1 VTPTRLPVLA
11 GLAVVAAVVGW
22 SGARVL
28 ESYGVP
34 LPRVPASAPLVLVL
48 LGAILLAFA
57 LSLRSR
63 LRAQRER
70 RSDARPVDP
79 LAAARAAMLAKAT
92 SLVGAFV
99 VGIYVGYGAFLL
111 GQLEIAPRRS
121 LAIAAGL
128 TALAAVALVAS
139 SVFLE
144 RVCRLPPPPDGGRQ
158 GDEDASLTG

>member
-1 VTPTRLPVLA
+1 MRPTRLPLLG
-11 GLAVVAAVVGW
+11 GLAFLAAVVGW
-22 SGARVL
+22 SGARLL

-63 LRAQRER
+63 LAAQRER
-70 RSDARPVDP
+70 RPDARPVDP
-79 LAAARAAMLAKAT
+79 LAAARAAMLAQAT
-92 SLVGAFV
+92 SLVGALV

-111 GQLEIAPRRS
+111 GELEVGPRRS

-128 TALAAVALVAS
+128 TALAAAALVAS
-139 SVFLE
+139 ALYLE
-144 RVCRLPPPPDGGRQ
+144 RVCRLPPPPRGGQR
-158 GDEDASLTG
+158 DENAQLAE